1 MDNQPTNKDLN
12 DLRTRYMPPALSSG
26 TSCYVASAKGS
37 LVYDVEGR
45 EYIDFAGGI
54 GVMNVGHSH
63 PKVVAAIKNQAEN
76 LTHSCFMVLPYEPA
90 VRLSEKLCTIV
101 PGDFPKT
108 AIFVNSGAEAV
119 ENAVKIARY
128 HTKKT
133 GIIAFEH
140 SFHGRTQLAMSL
152 TSKVK
157 PYKFGFGP
165 YAPEIYRMQSA
176 YCYRCPFNLQY
187 PDCDVACADHLN
199 EFLITHTAPETT
211 AAVIAE
217 PIQGEGG
224 FITPPPEYFSKLAK
238 ICKDN
243 EILFIA
249 DEIQSGTGRTGKMF
263 AIEHYNVE
271 PDIMTVAKSFA
282 AGMPLASVVGKAEV
296 MGSVHP
302 YGVGGTYGAN
312 PVCCSA
318 ALAVMD
324 IFEEE
329 NLMQQSQEL
338 GVKVRQRLDAFKE
351 QFEIIGDVRGLGP
364 MLALEL
370 VKDRETKAPADE
382 EARAMVQACLE
393 KGLVILAC
401 GTFGNVIRT
410 LMPLNIGAA
419 ELDKGLAIMEEAFS
433 EIAKK

>member
-1 MDNQPTNKDLN
+1 MENKPTNASLSE
-12 DLRTRYMPPALSSG
+12 LRAKVMPPALSSG
-26 TSCYVASAKGS
+26 TACYVESAKGS

-54 GVMNVGHSH
+54 AVMNVGHSH
-63 PKVVAAIKNQAEN
+63 PKVVEAIKNQADKF
-76 LTHSCFMVLPYEPA
+76 THTCFMVLPYEPA
-90 VRLSEKLCTIV
+90 VRLSEKLCAIT
-101 PGDFPKT
+101 PGDFSKT

-133 GIIAFEH
+133 GIIAL
-140 SFHGRTQLAMSL
+140 TL

-165 YAPEIYRMQSA
+165 YAPEVYRMQSA
-176 YCYRCPFNLQY
+176 YCYRCPFNLEY
-187 PDCDVACADHLN
+187 PGCDVACADRLN
-199 EFLITHTAPETT
+199 DFLITHTAPETT

-217 PIQGEGG
+217 PVQGEGG

-243 EILFIA
+243 EIIFIA
-249 DEIQSGTGRTGKMF
+249 DEIQSGMGRTGKMF
-263 AIEHYNVE
+263 AIEHYGVE
-271 PDIMTVAKSFA
+271 PDMMIVAKSFA
-282 AGMPLASVVGKAEV
+282 AGMPIASVLGKAEI

-302 YGVGGTYGAN
+302 FGVGGTYGAN
-312 PVCCSA
+312 ALCCSA

-329 NLMQQSQEL
+329 NLLEQSQKL
-338 GVKVRQRLDAFKE
+338 GEKVRQRFDAFKE

-370 VKDRETKAPADE
+370 VKGPQTKRPKPWSS
-382 EARAMVQACLE
+382 RALK
-393 KGLVILAC
+393 KGLLFWPAVPTA
-401 GTFGNVIRT
+401 T
-410 LMPLNIGAA
+410 
-419 ELDKGLAIMEEAFS
+419 
-433 EIAKK
+433 

>member
-1 MDNQPTNKDLN
+1 MGNQPTNKELN

-26 TSCYVASAKGS
+26 TSCYVASAKGA

-90 VRLSEKLCTIV
+90 VRLSEKLCAIV

-187 PDCDVACADHLN
+187 PGCDVACADHLN
-199 EFLITHTAPETT
+199 ELLITHTAPETT

-282 AGMPLASVVGKAEV
+282 AGMPLASVVGKAEI

-382 EARAMVQACLE
+382 ETRALVQACLE